1 MHWFLKG
8 LRTPHGAVTA
18 VSGPVTTDWKTSTP
32 LDCITVGLASHRL
45 ILTRCHFSHVS
56 LFLCWDKNGTAKLR
70 RISHIKHV
78 FRLFGLIPHCDVCY
92 SVNTYENKEKRSNE
106 KLHPNFLF
114 FFFKYI
120 FVFIR
125 QMQWKLTGKWER
137 DTGTPAHPAAP
148 QVCPNWY
155 EQGLQVRPKET
166 SMGVNK
172 QTCPN
177 EDAEDSFLC
186 WTRLFGTDLFLHV
199 THFIP
204 TEIFPPQCY
213 FFQELVTLE
222 FSYEPAEAPL
232 NRINNVRKMRGERF
246 LLMALCL

>member
-1 MHWFLKG
+1 MKIKKNDQM
-8 LRTPHGAVTA
+8 R
-18 VSGPVTTDWKTSTP
+18 S
-32 LDCITVGLASHRL
+32 CIQTFCS
-45 ILTRCHFSHVS
+45 
-56 LFLCWDKNGTAKLR
+56 
-70 RISHIKHV
+70 
-78 FRLFGLIPHCDVCY
+78 
-92 SVNTYENKEKRSNE
+92 
-106 KLHPNFLF
+106 
-114 FFFKYI
+114 FFKYL

-166 SMGVNK
+166 SVIK

-199 THFIP
+199 THFIS

-213 FFQELVTLE
+213 FSQELVTLE
-222 FSYEPAEAPL
+222 FSYEPAEAPFHTRPWTEL
-232 NRINNVRKMRGERF
+232 ITWGRWERL

>member
-114 FFFKYI
+114 FFLKYI

-166 SMGVNK
+166 SMVSISKRVLMKTLRTRFFVGRACLE
-172 QTCPN
+172 QICFSTWLI
-177 EDAEDSFLC
+177 SFPQKY
-186 WTRLFGTDLFLHV
+186 FHHSV
-199 THFIP
+199 T
-204 TEIFPPQCY
+204 
-213 FFQELVTLE
+213 
-222 FSYEPAEAPL
+222 FSKNL
-232 NRINNVRKMRGERF
+232 
-246 LLMALCL
+246 

>member
-32 LDCITVGLASHRL
+32 LDCITVGWASHRL

-78 FRLFGLIPHCDVCY
+78 FRLSGLIPHCDVCY

-114 FFFKYI
+114 FFLNI
-120 FVFIR
+120 FLSLLDR
-125 QMQWKLTGKWER
+125 CSENWQESER
-137 DTGTPAHPAAP
+137 GTPGLLLTQLRRRCVQTGMNKVFKSVQKKQVWVSISKRVLMKTLRTRFFVGRACLEQICFSTWLISFP
-148 QVCPNWY
+148 QKY
-155 EQGLQVRPKET
+155 FHH
-166 SMGVNK
+166 S
-172 QTCPN
+172 
-177 EDAEDSFLC
+177 
-186 WTRLFGTDLFLHV
+186 V
-199 THFIP
+199 T
-204 TEIFPPQCY
+204 
-213 FFQELVTLE
+213 
-222 FSYEPAEAPL
+222 FSKNL
-232 NRINNVRKMRGERF
+232 
-246 LLMALCL
+246 